1 MTNIHLLGLFHTVP
15 NDDYT
20 HCAFTNRIRT
30 FSKMMKPFGYNIIE
44 YSNEGSTTDAS
55 EIIEILDKKEFTEL
69 KELYKQE
76 QPNSVANI
84 DSTLYRR
91 FAHELN
97 NRIASRIIPGDIVAH
112 PFGIAHS
119 DLLAKFPLAYHV
131 EIGIG
136 YEEAFAPF
144 KVFETN
150 HWQSWHYGKTN
161 TWGSDYNFVCPMG
174 YDLSEWDP
182 SYEQG
187 EYLLYFGRIID
198 SKGLYII
205 KEIAKRVDYPVIL
218 AGEGDPKPYLDAE
231 IPNLSYIGP
240 VVGKARSELLRKA
253 KAMLMPTRFVEPLG
267 NAGIEGMLCG
277 TPLISCDFG
286 AFAETVQHGITG
298 FRCHTLADYLE
309 AIRKINMLD
318 REYIAQSTREKRS
331 LESVG
336 SQMDRIF
343 KQIKLL
349 DKDGWYSEQPTDAV
363 W

>member
-1 MTNIHLLGLFHTVP
+1 
-15 NDDYT
+15 
-20 HCAFTNRIRT
+20 
-30 FSKMMKPFGYNIIE
+30 MMKPFGYNIIE
-44 YSNEGSTTDAS
+44 YSNEGSTTDAN
-55 EIIEILDKKEFTEL
+55 EIVQILSRSKFDEL
-69 KELYKQE
+69 KQLYRTE
-76 QPNSVANI
+76 QPTAVASTE
-84 DSTLYRR
+84 STLYRE
-91 FAHELN
+91 FAARLYSAVSDN
-97 NRIASRIIPGDIVAH
+97 ISNGDIIAH
-112 PFGIAHS
+112 PFGIAHA
-119 DLLAKFPLAYHV
+119 DLLHKITNVYHV

-174 YDLSEWDP
+174 YDLDEWEPCYD
-182 SYEQG
+182 QG

-218 AGEGDPKPYLDAE
+218 AGEGDSKPFLSEE

-240 VVGKARSELLRKA
+240 VVGKTRSELLRKA

-277 TPLISCDFG
+277 THLISCDFG
-286 AFAETVQHGITG
+286 AFAETVDHGITG
-298 FRCHTLADYLE
+298 FRCHTLADSLE
-309 AIRKINMLD
+309 AIKKVDTLD
-318 REYIAQSTREKRS
+318 REYIAKSTRDKRS

-349 DKDGWYSEQPTDAV
+349 DSEGWYSDIPTDAV
-363 W
+363 WK